1 MLFGGKKIC
10 ELEDWSHID
19 YVCLKAKTDG
29 IYNAIYYLDGHQEF
43 EKTLTVSDMDFINF
57 TRRLGCYGVAEKMI
71 GDNDTGDRFYIRIN
85 ISNKQQET
93 KIIDYLTQRKSLS
106 VEQQEILKYLCNMD
120 GNIKST
126 DYKPLYYC
134 GFSKETQATNYES
147 VRFYFKTFETE
158 VKTCHEYINYCEQ
171 CLRICNDPTFQIVK
185 RMVLDKKIG
194 LRCIGIEIS
203 DTSSVKIKYYLSET
217 NEVNSIKDTLLE
229 LRKYP
234 RYSKQADE
242 LLKSMQKMPTLH
254 CNLLQISDGYDEKSG
269 NINMYLES
277 QMRDRKKYYSMREG
291 LILRDI
297 GGISFLVDIHEK
309 HYYDLK
315 NLFSVNETGKIII
328 KYIMENGVCTLE
340 AVVSNLRS
348 VIKNYRAEMYPVIY
362 EDCQMFIEQLR
373 MYGYLQEEI

>member
-1 MLFGGKKIC
+1 MLFGGKNIC

-19 YVCLKAKTDG
+19 YVCLKARADR

-43 EKTLTVSDMDFINF
+43 EKTLTVSDMDFINL
-57 TRRLGCYGVAEKMI
+57 TQCLGCYGVAEKMI
-71 GDNDTGDRFYIRIN
+71 ADNDTRDRFYIRIN

-93 KIIDYLTQRKSLS
+93 KIIDYLTQRKLLS
-106 VEQQEILKYLCNMD
+106 VEQNEILKYLCNMD
-120 GNIKST
+120 GDIKST
-126 DYKPLYYC
+126 GYKPLYYC
-134 GFSKETQATNYES
+134 GFSKKNRSTNYES

-158 VKTCHEYINYCEQ
+158 IKTCYEYINYCEQ

-203 DTSSVKIKYYLSET
+203 DTSSVKIKYYLSKT
-217 NEVNSIKDTLLE
+217 NAVNGIKDTLLE

-234 RYSKQADE
+234 QYSKQADE
-242 LLKSMQKMPTLH
+242 LLKSIRKMPTLH
-254 CNLLQISDGYDEKSG
+254 CNLLQISDGYDGKSG

-277 QMRDRKKYYSMREG
+277 QTRDRKKYYSMREG
-291 LILRDI
+291 LVLRDI

-348 VIKNYRAEMYPVIY
+348 VIKNYCAEMYPVIY